1 MTLRDALALV
11 WDALALMWD
20 ALGPMLYNSFVRNL
34 QIFVM
39 TYSAY
44 SWQTL
49 YKAGKACQGQAL

>member
-1 MTLRDALALV
+1 MTLLEALAMV
-11 WDALALMWD
+11 RD

-34 QIFVM
+34 QIFM